1 MELRNDAK
9 ALRAPAKKSRK
20 LGRSFYARDE
30 TLLVARELL
39 GKRLVVPAEDGA
51 RVSGLIVETEAYMGP
66 EDKASHAYAG
76 RRTARTEMMY
86 ARGGTVYVYFIYG
99 LHHQFN
105 VVTGTEGVPHAILVR
120 ALEPVEGVDVMRAR
134 RGLEDV
140 RRLTSGPG
148 KLCQALALDRSYNGE
163 DLTRTRAWI
172 EDAGRTLTPREI
184 ARGPRVGIDY
194 AQEYAARP
202 WRFWVKGSPYVS
214 RKA

>member
-1 MELRNDAK
+1 MESINDAK
-9 ALRAPAKKSRK
+9 LPRGPAKKGRK
-20 LGRSFYARDE
+20 LGRAFYARDD

-39 GKRLVVPAEDGA
+39 GKRLVVPAADGA

-66 EDKASHAYAG
+66 EDKASHAFGG
-76 RRTARTEMMY
+76 RRTGRTEMMY
-86 ARGGTVYVYFIYG
+86 ARGGTVYVYLIYG

-105 VVTGTEGVPHAILVR
+105 VVTGAEGVPHAVLVR
-120 ALEPVEGVDVMRAR
+120 ALEPEEGAALMRAR

-140 RRLTSGPG
+140 RRLASGPG

-172 EDAGRTLTPREI
+172 EDAGRRFGPREI

-202 WRFWVKGSPYVS
+202 WRFWVKGSPFVS

>member
-1 MELRNDAK
+1 MESRNDAK
-9 ALRAPAKKSRK
+9 VLGAPAKKGRK
-20 LGRSFYARDE
+20 LGRSFYARDD

-39 GKRLVVPAEDGA
+39 GKRLVVPAADGA
-51 RVSGLIVETEAYMGP
+51 RVAGLIVETEAYMGP
-66 EDKASHAYAG
+66 EDKASHAFGG

-105 VVTGTEGVPHAILVR
+105 VVTGTEGTPHAILVR

-172 EDAGRTLTPREI
+172 EDAGRRFGPREI

-202 WRFWVKGSPYVS
+202 WRFWVKGNPFVS